1 MANERT
7 KTATPTAIN
16 FDNELVAIDKS
27 KVSCNIDLTIAA
39 PAKAIVPMRIAD
51 VPLNEVKRDDF
62 SIIDLI
68 SRTVFNASLLFSINK
83 KYFVSQS
90 KNKKRKVG
98 RRISNFNLI

>member
-1 MANERT
+1 MINERT
-7 KTATPTAIN
+7 KTASPTVIN

-27 KVSCNIDLTIAA
+27 SVSDNLDLTIAA
-39 PAKAIVPMRIAD
+39 PTNAIVPMRIAD

-68 SRTVFNASLLFSINK
+68 SRTVLNASLLFSINK

-90 KNKKRKVG
+90 KIKKLKVG
-98 RRISNFNLI
+98 CRISNFNLI

>member
-51 VPLNEVKRDDF
+51 VPLNEVK
-62 SIIDLI
+62 
-68 SRTVFNASLLFSINK
+68 
-83 KYFVSQS
+83 
-90 KNKKRKVG
+90 G
-98 RRISNFNLI
+98 RRFFHHRLNIAHCF